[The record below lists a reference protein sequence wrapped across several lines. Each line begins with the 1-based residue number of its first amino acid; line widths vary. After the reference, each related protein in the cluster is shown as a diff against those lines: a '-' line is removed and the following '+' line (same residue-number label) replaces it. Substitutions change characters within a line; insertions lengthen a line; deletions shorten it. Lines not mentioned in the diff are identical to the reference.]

1 MTTNSVSS
9 MNTHSNEQV
18 QMSAQ
23 FANQVIEV
31 HFWLF
36 VDLFE
41 RGRIEVDV
49 QLKQIVEG
57 ELVGI
62 KAVAWVHSEIGEID
76 EVYVGGTLT
85 L

>member
-1 MTTNSVSS
+1 
-9 MNTHSNEQV
+9 
-18 QMSAQ
+18 MSAQ

-31 HFWLF
+31 HLWLF

-62 KAVAWVHSEIGEID
+62 KAVA
-76 EVYVGGTLT
+76 
-85 L
+85 